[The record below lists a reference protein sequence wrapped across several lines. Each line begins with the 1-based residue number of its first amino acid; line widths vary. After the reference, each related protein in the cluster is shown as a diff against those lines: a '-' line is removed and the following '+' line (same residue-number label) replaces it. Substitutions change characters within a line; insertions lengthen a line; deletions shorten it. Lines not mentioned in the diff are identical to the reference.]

1 MAKVSKLNKMIMI
14 AIVLFSVI
22 LVYAVTITAL
32 IYGFT
37 KINSFDYLG
46 LKPKTKF
53 SIVVPF
59 RNEAKN
65 LPILLDSFSKLN
77 YPNDLFEV
85 ILVDDF
91 SNEEFKVQSLLRQ
104 FAFARVKFKV
114 SVIKNIRVSNSPKKD
129 AISTAMQTAENDWII
144 TTDADC
150 VVNEKWLSTLDNY
163 IQLHEVSMIAGAVT
177 YDCKNSF
184 LHHFQQLDLAS
195 LQGATMGSFGLG
207 KGFMCNGANFAY
219 TKSFFQEL
227 NGFEGNDGIA
237 SGDDVFLLQKAI
249 ARFPEKE
256 HYLKSENNIVVTK
269 PLDDW
274 KSLFYQ
280 RVRWASKA
288 GSYQSGFG
296 KGLGLVVFGGNLAW
310 VLGFGFWALGLIP
323 FQVIILLFLLKF
335 MVDSVLIYKANLFL
349 TKTKMRFLVSSSL
362 LYPFFSTS
370 VALYAAFGK
379 YEWKGRRF

>member
-1 MAKVSKLNKMIMI
+1 MVVLYIII
-14 AIVLFSVI
+14 AIYCLAI
-22 LVYAVTITAL
+22 IAL

-37 KINSFDYLG
+37 KVNSFDYLG
-46 LKPKTKF
+46 QKPKTKF

-59 RNEAKN
+59 RNEAEN
-65 LPILLDSFSKLN
+65 LPILLNSLSKLN

-91 SNEEFKVQSLLRQ
+91 SSEEFKVQSL
-104 FAFARVKFKV
+104 KFKV

-129 AISTAMQTAENDWII
+129 AISTAIQFVKNDWII

-150 VVNEKWLSTLDNY
+150 VVNENWLSALDNY
-163 IQLHEVSMIAGAVT
+163 IQLHDVSMIVGAVS

-195 LQGATMGSFGLG
+195 LQGATIGSFGLR

-219 TKSFFQEL
+219 TKSFFEKL

-249 ARFPEKE
+249 ARFPNKV
-256 HYLKSENNIVVTK
+256 HYLKSKNDIVVTK

-280 RVRWASKA
+280 RVRWASKT

-310 VLGFGFWALGLIP
+310 VLVPMTIGIGGWSRWPSGLGWISLLN
-323 FQVIILLFLLKF
+323 VALLFLLKF
-335 MVDSVLIYKANLFL
+335 SVDAVLIYKANSFL
-349 TKTKMRFLVSSSL
+349 NKNRMRYLIFGSL
-362 LYPFFSTS
+362 LYPFFSVS
-370 VALYAAFGK
+370 VALYSLFGK

>member
-1 MAKVSKLNKMIMI
+1 MI
-14 AIVLFSVI
+14 AIVLFSILLIYVI
-22 LVYAVTITAL
+22 SIALL

-37 KINSFDYLG
+37 KVNSFDYLE

-59 RNEAKN
+59 RNEAEN
-65 LPILLDSFSKLN
+65 LPILLTSLSKLN

-91 SNEEFKVQSLLRQ
+91 SSEEFKVQSL
-104 FAFARVKFKV
+104 KFKV

-129 AISTAMQTAENDWII
+129 AISTAMQTVKTDWII

-150 VVNEKWLSTLDNY
+150 VVNENWLSALDNY
-163 IQLHEVSMIAGAVT
+163 IQLHDVSMIAGAVT
-177 YDCKNSF
+177 YYCEDSF

-195 LQGATMGSFGLG
+195 LQGATIGSFGLR

-219 TKSFFQEL
+219 TKSFFEKL
-227 NGFEGNDGIA
+227 NGFERNDGIA

-249 ARFPEKE
+249 ARFPEKV
-256 HYLKSENNIVVTK
+256 HYLKSGNNIVVTK

-280 RVRWASKA
+280 RVRWASKT

-310 VLGFGFWALGLIP
+310 VLGVGCWVLGLIP
-323 FQVIILLFLLKF
+323 FQNIVLLFLLKF
-335 MVDSVLIYKANLFL
+335 MVDAVLIYKANYFL
-349 TKTKMRFLVSSSL
+349 TKNRMCYLFLGSL
-362 LYPFFSTS
+362 FYPFFSVS
-370 VALYAAFGK
+370 VALYSLFGK